1 MSGYKFSEHD
11 GGCYSPECSPVSP
24 TGSFASY
31 KQLRK
36 SVRSGSSRSYRA
48 LNRTASR
55 GMELAQRLSRKQSRN
70 ARALYDLVMA
80 LPEIPPT
87 CRTLPICENLPV
99 RLDRAGTG
107 MTDAT
112 DMTEAE
118 ILGQQLLPVQ
128 TCLCGFSPCDGKS
141 SRCLEA
147 GIRARSPCL

>member
-11 GGCYSPECSPVSP
+11 GGCYSPECSPISP
-24 TGSFASY
+24 TDSVASF

-36 SVRSGSSRSYRA
+36 SVRSRSSRSYRA

-55 GMELAQRLSRKQSRN
+55 SMELARRLSRKQSRN
-70 ARALYDLVMA
+70 ATALYDLVMA

-87 CRTLPICENLPV
+87 CRKLPMCENMPV
-99 RLDRAGTG
+99 RLNRASTD

-118 ILGQQLLPVQ
+118 ILGQRLLPVQ
-128 TCLCGFSPCDGKS
+128 TCLCGFSPCDVM
-141 SRCLEA
+141 
-147 GIRARSPCL
+147 